1 VSLPP
6 DPPLPDTGPGS
17 LRRRRG
23 FLIGSAVLLVSV
35 LFIFRSVLLPF
46 ILAVVLAYVLAP
58 LVTMGERLRFGTRGA
73 PRWAI
78 VLSIYLMLLSSLGLG
93 GWVLA
98 PPLTAEVQRLAQEG
112 PRLLRQVRSEWL
124 PEIERRLHAA
134 SAPYMQTGTEAEH
147 AAHDDAAGAEAAPP
161 PPPPQQVA
169 ALRVRPGPDGTFEVL
184 LPKNGLQ
191 IIPAGD
197 GSFRVLSEPPHKAPR
212 ADIIMEAA
220 RSVLEGSEQT
230 AVSVLKTAQLVIAAL
245 SKGVFTFV
253 MMLMLS
259 AYMLITSDRIFD
271 FCRSLYRP
279 SKRDNFDELLE
290 RVNRGLAGV
299 VRGQLIICCVN
310 GVLSAILFSALELKY
325 WAFMS
330 LLAGVM
336 SIVPIFGSIASS
348 IPAVAVAMPD
358 GLAKAL
364 LVLIGIVLIHQ
375 VEANLL
381 NPKIMGDSARVHPVL
396 VVFALLGGE
405 YLAGI
410 TGALL
415 AVPVLSITQTLF
427 LYLRERF
434 LGVPRVSAVPVPAP
448 AVQPST
454 NPAPLPHEPN
464 RNPG

>member
-1 VSLPP
+1 MSLPP
-6 DPPLPDTGPGS
+6 EPLPESGPGS
-17 LRRRRG
+17 LQRRRG
-23 FLIGSAVLLVSV
+23 FLIGSSILLVSV

-58 LVTMGERLRFGTRGA
+58 LVTMGERLRLGGRGA
-73 PRWAI
+73 PRWAV
-78 VLSIYLMLLSSLGLG
+78 VLSIYLMLLGSLGLG

-112 PRLLRQVRSEWL
+112 PRLLHQVRSEWL

-134 SAPYMQTGTEAEH
+134 SAPYMQPSTEAEQ
-147 AAHDDAAGAEAAPP
+147 AAHEAAAGAEVAPAP
-161 PPPPQQVA
+161 QPQQVA

-191 IIPAGD
+191 IIPAAD
-197 GSFRVLSEPPHKAPR
+197 GSFRVLAEPPHKAPR

-245 SKGVFTFV
+245 TKGVFTFV

-279 SKRDNFDELLE
+279 SKRDNFDELLF

-310 GVLSAILFSALELKY
+310 GVLSAILFSSLELRY

-336 SIVPIFGSIASS
+336 SIVPIFGSIASAF
-348 IPAVAVAMPD
+348 PAVAVAMPD
-358 GLAKAL
+358 GPAKAL

-434 LGVPRVSAVPVPAP
+434 LGVPRLSSAPIPAP
-448 AVQPST
+448 AVQPSSS
-454 NPAPLPHEPN
+454 PAPLPHEPN

>member
-1 VSLPP
+1 V
-6 DPPLPDTGPGS
+6 
-17 LRRRRG
+17 
-23 FLIGSAVLLVSV
+23 
-35 LFIFRSVLLPF
+35 
-46 ILAVVLAYVLAP
+46 
-58 LVTMGERLRFGTRGA
+58 
-73 PRWAI
+73 
-78 VLSIYLMLLSSLGLG
+78 VLSIYLALLGSLGLG

-124 PEIERRLHAA
+124 PEVERRLRAA
-134 SAPYMQTGTEAEH
+134 SAPYMQASTESER
-147 AAHDDAAGAEAAPP
+147 AAHDAEVASAT
-161 PPPPQQVA
+161 QVA
-169 ALRVRPGPDGTFEVL
+169 ALRVRTAPDGTFEVL
-184 LPKNGLQ
+184 LPREGLQ
-191 IIPAGD
+191 IIPADD
-197 GSFRVLSEPPHKAPR
+197 GSFRVLAEPPHKAER

-220 RSVLEGSEQT
+220 LSVLEGSEQT
-230 AVSVLKTAQLVIAAL
+230 AVSVLKTAQRVIAAL

-271 FCRSLYRP
+271 FCRSMYRP
-279 SKRDNFDELLE
+279 SKRDNFDELLL

-375 VEANLL
+375 IEANLL

-427 LYLRERF
+427 LYLRERY
-434 LGVPRVSAVPVPAP
+434 LGVPRASAVPVPAP

-454 NPAPLPHEPN
+454 SPTPLPHEPK